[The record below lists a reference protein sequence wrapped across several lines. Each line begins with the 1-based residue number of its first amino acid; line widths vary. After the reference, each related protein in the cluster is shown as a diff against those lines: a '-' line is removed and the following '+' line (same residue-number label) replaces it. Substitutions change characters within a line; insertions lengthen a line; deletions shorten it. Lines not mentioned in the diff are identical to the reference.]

1 MFSRIFAQRN
11 LPCLPSHSGLA
22 LLIAGLLLTGLAGCA
37 GGSDSAADSGESGT
51 GTSGLYG
58 SGATAEVPK
67 PALPPIPDGPET
79 LVEITTEYGTMTAKL
94 YNGTPKHRENF
105 IKLATKGYYDDLL
118 FHRVIAGFMIQ
129 GGDPDSRGAAPSAQ
143 LGQGGPEYKIPAEIR
158 PEYVHKKG
166 ALAAARQGDQINPDR
181 ASSGSQFYIV
191 QGTVH
196 TPQSLGPLEAQN
208 GYTGAQKETYFS
220 VGGTPQ
226 LDGGYTVF
234 GEVIEG
240 LDVIDKIA
248 AVQTASG
255 DRPVKDVKMKVRVL
269 ANE

>member
-1 MFSRIFAQRN
+1 MPALF
-11 LPCLPSHSGLA
+11 HSKTLFLRPTMT
-22 LLIAGLLLTGLAGCA
+22 LLFTGLLLTVLGGCS
-37 GGSDSAADSGESGT
+37 GGADSAADSGESGS

-58 SGATAEVPK
+58 SGAAADVPK
-67 PALPPIPDGPET
+67 PALDPIPEGPET
-79 LVEITTEYGTMTAKL
+79 LVEITTDYGTMTAKL
-94 YNGTPKHRENF
+94 YNGTPRHRENF

-118 FHRVIAGFMIQ
+118 FHRVIPGFMIQ
-129 GGDPDSRGAAPSAQ
+129 GGDPDSRGAAPAAQ

-166 ALAAARQGDQINPDR
+166 ALAAARMSDQINPER

-191 QGTVH
+191 QGTLH
-196 TPQSLGPLEAQN
+196 TPQSLGPMEAQN
-208 GYTGAQKETYFS
+208 GYTGAQKEAYFS
-220 VGGTPQ
+220 LGGTPQ

-248 AVQTASG
+248 AVQIAAG
-255 DRPVKDVKMKVRVL
+255 DRPAQDVKMKVRVL